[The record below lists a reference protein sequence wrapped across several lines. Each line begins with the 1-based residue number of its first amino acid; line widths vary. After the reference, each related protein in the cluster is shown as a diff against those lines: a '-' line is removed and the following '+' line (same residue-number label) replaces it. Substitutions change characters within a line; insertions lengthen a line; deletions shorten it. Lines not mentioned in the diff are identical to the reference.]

1 MAGPRRCIGQVGKGE
16 KKEGVPPVLV
26 GLDWVGTWFLSI
38 LDPVAKLSLRVRPG
52 RGGGATGD
60 GANESGHGSC
70 KREMQLELGEKR
82 ARGGDGRKL
91 GNWVRS
97 GGGGGG
103 LVCWSWDGKG
113 MGLSVEVGFSSF
125 LKRIE

>member
-1 MAGPRRCIGQVGKGE
+1 MYGEPTSGPTLTWPDREDASDKSAKGR

-97 GGGGGG
+97 GGGGG
-103 LVCWSWDGKG
+103 WF
-113 MGLSVEVGFSSF
+113 VGVGTG
-125 LKRIE
+125 RGWG